1 MVGKALIV
9 EWDRVVRW
17 LVCEGRVGDELG
29 VRWWWKTTL
38 VLVFAGWGE
47 DGE

>member
-17 LVCEGRVGDELG
+17 RVSWKRQ
-29 VRWWWKTTL
+29 VVVKRWEYHGG
-38 VLVFAGWGE
+38 FGE
-47 DGE
+47 KQG